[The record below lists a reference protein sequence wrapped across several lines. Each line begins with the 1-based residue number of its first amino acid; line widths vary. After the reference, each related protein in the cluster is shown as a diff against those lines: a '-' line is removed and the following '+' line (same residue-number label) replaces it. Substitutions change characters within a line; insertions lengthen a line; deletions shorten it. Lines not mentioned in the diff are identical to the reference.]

1 MLNLERK
8 EQIVL
13 IVVLTVLLFGAGY
26 YYGKHNALSENG
38 ELILGTGS
46 GVELESTRVLSKE
59 NELNKNIKD
68 EHKREIAVHVSG
80 AVEAPGV
87 YYLEPN
93 SRVIDAV
100 ELAIPAANAD
110 LHAINL
116 AAHLT
121 DAQFIYVPTKVEAID
136 EVIDNKKPTHTENSL
151 NTACVPTYARTS
163 RSFTTSPSV
172 VSVNQKININTAS
185 TSELETLP
193 GIGPALAKRIIEY
206 RTQSGGFKSI
216 EEIKN
221 VSGIGEKKF
230 DSIKNLITI
239 Y

>member
-26 YYGKHNALSENG
+26 YYGKHNALSENE
-38 ELILGTGS
+38 ELVLETSS
-46 GVELESTRVLSKE
+46 GVELEGTEVLSEE
-59 NELNKNIKD
+59 NELNKDIKNED
-68 EHKREIAVHVSG
+68 KKIAVHVSG

-87 YYLEPN
+87 YYLEQN

-100 ELAIPAANAD
+100 ELAMPAANAD